1 MGDVD
6 STSTNLRRTKNKIAL
21 LWKYQHKFQTNIVIS
36 LQYLRQIRVL
46 IKEEQRLGNQL
57 LGLKERLQCLEL
69 AECARDGNH
78 RLEPCPSS
86 VGSEPISCLSSVSS
100 TTVSATLW
108 KSELTETKEAIQ
120 IDPETVSVES
130 EPVSDDYSIITL
142 KTDGTDAPLLYQ
154 ASLISYSPPES
165 QASSVSV

>member
-1 MGDVD
+1 MG
-6 STSTNLRRTKNKIAL
+6 SSGI
-21 LWKYQHKFQTNIVIS
+21 NIVVS
-36 LQYLRQIRVL
+36 MQYLRQIRVL

-57 LGLKERLQCLEL
+57 LELKERLQCLEL
-69 AECARDGNH
+69 AECDRNGNH

-86 VGSEPISCLSSVSS
+86 VGSEMSCLSSASS

-120 IDPETVSVES
+120 IDPETVSVDS
-130 EPVSDDYSIITL
+130 EPCSDSRSDYSIMTL

-154 ASLISYSPPES
+154 ASLISYSPPDS